1 MNATPSKAQL
11 WRSQGQ
17 LAVLGTGLALPGR
30 ALSTADLVAMLE
42 NRFGFSAGR
51 EATAIARRMGINT
64 RHISRPF
71 IERHESPR
79 PGCSNAD
86 LSAAAVNN
94 ALNDAGCTIGD
105 IGYLIGHTTTP
116 VQPLPGNIAFVADQ
130 LGYAGPHVE
139 LRQACTGFANG
150 LMIAFGLIA
159 GGLDAPVAIVGSETG
174 SLFFDPDRAALDRG
188 QCVNLIQ
195 MGDAAAAVIVA
206 PTTPGCSM
214 ISGAWFGATGLG
226 RPPGLQ
232 MLAGRHE
239 FEHDYARI
247 AESGP
252 ALFAAGIA
260 AAALQGIALE
270 HVDYVVPHQVSGS
283 IRAQIASH
291 LGINRDKVLGNAD
304 RVGNTGSAA
313 IWLALAELR
322 ANQLASGSRVLALG
336 AEATKYMHG
345 GFRYEHA

>member
-1 MNATPSKAQL
+1 MAAP

-17 LAVLGTGLALPGR
+17 LAVLGTGLALPGH
-30 ALSTADLVAMLE
+30 AVPTDELVALLE
-42 NRFGFSAGR
+42 DRFAFGAGR
-51 EATAIARRMGINT
+51 EAKAIAKRMGIAT

-71 IERHESPR
+71 LERHEAALD
-79 PGCSNAD
+79 GCSNAD
-86 LSAAAVNN
+86 LSAAAVKR
-94 ALNDAGCTIGD
+94 ALDDAGLKID
-105 IGYLIGHTTTP
+105 QIGYLIGHTTTP
-116 VQPLPGNIAFVADQ
+116 VQPLPGNITFVADQ

-139 LRQACTGFANG
+139 LRQACTGFANA

-159 GGLDAPVAIVGSETG
+159 GGLDAPIVIVGSETG
-174 SLFFDPDRAALDRG
+174 SLFFDPDRVREDRG
-188 QCVNLIQ
+188 QTVNLVQ
-195 MGDAAAAVIVA
+195 MGDAAAAIIVA
-206 PTTPGCSM
+206 PAAPGLSR

-232 MLAGRHE
+232 MHAGCAE

-252 ALFAAGIA
+252 ALFAAGVAAAASQGIA
-260 AAALQGIALE
+260 AASMDMII
-270 HVDYVVPHQVSGS
+270 PHQVSGS

-291 LGINRDKVLGNAD
+291 LGVDRERVFGNAD

-322 ANQLASGSRVLALG
+322 AGGLARGTSVLALG

-345 GFRYEHA
+345 GFRYEHG

>member
-1 MNATPSKAQL
+1 MGAP
-11 WRSQGQ
+11 WRSKGQ

-30 ALSTADLVAMLE
+30 AVPTDDLVALLE
-42 NRFGFSAGR
+42 DRFAFSAGR
-51 EATAIARRMGINT
+51 EARAIAKRMGIAT

-71 IERHESPR
+71 IERHEAACD
-79 PGCSNAD
+79 GCSNAD
-86 LSAAAVNN
+86 LSTAAVKR
-94 ALNDAGCTIGD
+94 ALDDAGLKVD
-105 IGYLIGHTTTP
+105 QLGYIIGHTTTP
-116 VQPLPGNIAFVADQ
+116 VQPLPGNIAFVAD
-130 LGYAGPHVE
+130 LLEYAGPHVE
-139 LRQACTGFANG
+139 LRQACTGFANA

-159 GGLDAPVAIVGSETG
+159 GGLDAPIAIVGSETG
-174 SLFFDPDRAALDRG
+174 SLFFDPDRAGEDRG

-195 MGDAAAAVIVA
+195 MGDAAAAIIVGPNA
-206 PTTPGCSM
+206 KGRGT

-232 MLAGRHE
+232 MHAGRTE

-252 ALFAAGIA
+252 ALFAAGVA
-260 AAALQGIALE
+260 AAASQGIAA
-270 HVDYVVPHQVSGS
+270 DSADIIIPHQVSGR
-283 IRAQIASH
+283 IRAQIADH
-291 LGINRDKVLGNAD
+291 LGVDRERVFGNAD

-322 ANQLASGSRVLALG
+322 AGGLSSSAHVLALG

-345 GFRYEHA
+345 GFLYEHG